1 MAQDIKIMNL
11 TKSSLEALNRNQML
25 SKKSSRKIL
34 KICMY
39 AILTFAMC
47 GVVLICLTAMSNSDG
62 SLTQSGSHNQ
72 SGSLK
77 GLSST
82 PGDGEILNKAEI
94 ETLRFVFSNYPHGNR
109 DPTGDDVEK
118 PADAALPNEED
129 QKVKIADAGKHI
141 KLMKQYNEIVAD
153 MSEDNKE
160 QLAKMLREL
169 LKKKINERKKKREDP
184 NGNNEEGKEVINISV
199 PSFNYKRVSAN
210 QDDSDDEEEVSVAQI
225 EGLFVNLKYASKFFN
240 FMNKYKRSY
249 KDINEQMEKYK
260 NFKMNYLK
268 IKKHNETNQMYKMK
282 VNQFSDYSK
291 KDFESYFRKLLPIP
305 DHLKKKYVVP
315 FSSMN
320 NGKGK
325 NVVTSSSGA
334 NLLAD
339 VPEIL
344 DYREKGIVHEPKDQ
358 GLCGSCWA
366 FASVGNVECMYAKE
380 HNKTILTLSEQEVV
394 DCSKLNFGCD
404 GGHPFYSFIYA
415 IENGICMGDD
425 YKYKAMDNLF
435 CLNYRCK
442 NKVTLSSV
450 GGVKENELI
459 RALNEVGPVSVNVG
473 VTDDFS
479 FYGGGI
485 FNGTCTEELNHSV
498 LLVGYGQV
506 QSSKIF
512 QEKNAYDDAS
522 GVTKKGALSYPSK
535 ADDGIQYY
543 WIIKNSWSK
552 FWGENGFMRISRNKE
567 GDNVFCG
574 IGVEVFY
581 PIL

>member
-1 MAQDIKIMNL
+1 MTQDIKIMNL
-11 TKSSLEALNRNQML
+11 TKSSLDALNRNQML
-25 SKKSSRKIL
+25 SKKSNRKIV

-39 AILTFAMC
+39 TILTFVMC
-47 GVVLICLTAMSNSDG
+47 GVVYICFTVMSSNDESI
-62 SLTQSGSHNQ
+62 NQ
-72 SGSLK
+72 IDNLK
-77 GLSST
+77 GPSFT
-82 PGDGEILNKAEI
+82 PGDGNILNKDEI
-94 ETLRFVFSNYPHGNR
+94 ETLKFIFSNYPHGEKNIA
-109 DPTGDDVEK
+109 GDEVK
-118 PADAALPNEED
+118 TLADSTIPNVED
-129 QKVKIADAGKHI
+129 QKIKIADAGKHI
-141 KLMKQYNEIVAD
+141 KLMKKYNEIVED
-153 MSEDNKE
+153 MSEENKE
-160 QLAKMLREL
+160 ELTKMLREL
-169 LKKKINERKKKREDP
+169 LKKKMNKKKKQKKDP
-184 NGNNEEGKEVINISV
+184 NGNGEEGKEVINMSS
-199 PSFNYKRVSAN
+199 PNFNYKKVSDN
-210 QDDSDDEEEVSVAQI
+210 QDNNDEDEEVSVAQI
-225 EGLFVNLKYASKFFN
+225 EDLFFNLKYASKFFN
-240 FMNKYKRSY
+240 FMKKYNRSY
-249 KDINEQMEKYK
+249 KDITEQMEKYK

-268 IKKHNETNQMYKMK
+268 IKKHNETNQMYKMRL
-282 VNQFSDYSK
+282 NQFSDYSK
-291 KDFESYFRKLLPIP
+291 KDFESYFKKLLPIP

-315 FSSMN
+315 FGSMN
-320 NGKGK
+320 NGKDK
-325 NVVTSSSGA
+325 KVDSNKSA
-334 NLLAD
+334 NLFTD

-358 GLCGSCWA
+358 GLC
-366 FASVGNVECMYAKE
+366 GNVECMYAKE

-415 IENGICMGDD
+415 IENGICLGSD
-425 YKYKAMDNLF
+425 YKYIAMDNLF

-479 FYGGGI
+479 FYDGGI

-506 QSSKIF
+506 PSSRIF
-512 QEKNAYDDAS
+512 QQNNVYDDAT
-522 GVTKKGALSYPSK
+522 GVTKKGARTSPSK

-552 FWGENGFMRISRNKE
+552 NWGENGFMRISRNKE